1 MSRYAIP
8 AAGLACALAL
18 AVSACGHLNRE
29 AAEEAAREEAAAEI
43 AAVDAALAH
52 PDRFAGDAEDDE
64 RRRARETLLFSE
76 IDAGDTVFEIEAG
89 GGYWTELYS
98 YLVGPDGE
106 VVMQNPQGFLQY
118 VQDVLDARFADD
130 RLDTVRQSIS
140 VFDDLDAEDG
150 SVDVATWIQGPHEP
164 FYRPEDGSDLGDADA
179 SFAEIFRILRP
190 GGVFLAVDHS
200 ALAGSPSETGHTL
213 HRIDPAIVIEMAEAA
228 GFVLEGDADFLANP
242 EDDLSISVFA
252 PQIRGR
258 TDQFVLRFRK
268 PE

>member
-1 MSRYAIP
+1 MSRHAIP
-8 AAGLACALAL
+8 AIGLACALAL
-18 AVSACGHLNRE
+18 GAAACSHVDRE
-29 AAEEAAREEAAAEI
+29 AADEAARADAAAEI
-43 AAVDAALAH
+43 AAVDAALAN
-52 PDRFAGDAEDDE
+52 PDRFAGDAESDE

-98 YLVGPDGE
+98 HLVGPDGA

-118 VQDVLDARFADD
+118 VQDVLDARLADD
-130 RLDTVRQSIS
+130 RLGNVRQSIS
-140 VFDDLDAEDG
+140 VFDELDAEDG

-164 FYRPEDGSDLGDADA
+164 FFRPEDGSDLGDPAA
-179 SFAEIFRILRP
+179 SFAEVYRILRP
-190 GGVFLAVDHS
+190 GGAFLAIDHS
-200 ALAGSPSETGHTL
+200 ALAGSSSETGHTL
-213 HRIDPAIVIEMAEAA
+213 HRIDPAIIIEMAETA